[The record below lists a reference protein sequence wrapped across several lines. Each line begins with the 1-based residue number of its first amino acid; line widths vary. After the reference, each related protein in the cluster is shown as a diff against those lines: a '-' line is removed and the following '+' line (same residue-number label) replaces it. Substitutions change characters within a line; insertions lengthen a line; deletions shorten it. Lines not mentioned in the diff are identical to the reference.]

1 MRRVLMLLVALAM
14 VATGCGGD
22 DSGDSGAGQALAEA
36 IRDEILEDNDPD
48 SPFGETEATCVGE
61 EAVSEFGVEGLI
73 ELGITEDNAS
83 AGDAFETASD
93 EDRRRLID
101 VTLECIDF
109 KQFFVDQLTA
119 DSDISDE
126 SAECLGNELGTR
138 EFLDPLVE
146 AGLAGN
152 DDAFLDDEQLTGLI
166 FGAITTCLSLS
177 ELEQL
182 GGG

>member
-1 MRRVLMLLVALAM
+1 MRRLIMLLVVTALIA
-14 VATGCGGD
+14 AGCGGD
-22 DSGDSGAGQALAEA
+22 DSSDSGAGQALAEA
-36 IRDEILEDNDPD
+36 IRDEILADNDPD

-61 EAVSEFGVEGLI
+61 EAVNEFGVEGLI
-73 ELGITEDNAS
+73 ELGITEDDADAGNAFQT
-83 AGDAFETASD
+83 AGD

-101 VTLECIDF
+101 VTLTCIDF
-109 KQFFVDQLTA
+109 KQFFVDALTA
-119 DSDISDE
+119 DSNISDE

-152 DDAFLDDEQLTGLI
+152 DDAFFEDEALSGLI